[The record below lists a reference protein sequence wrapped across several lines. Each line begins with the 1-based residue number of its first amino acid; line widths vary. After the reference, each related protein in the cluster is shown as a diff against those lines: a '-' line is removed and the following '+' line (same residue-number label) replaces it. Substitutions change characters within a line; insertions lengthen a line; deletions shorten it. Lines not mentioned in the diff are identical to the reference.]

1 MPDQMIKEIFVT
13 NVVCND
19 EKKFGFARII
29 ETGEDVF
36 IPPHIIKGHNLE
48 YGSRIMA
55 ELFPN
60 DGNKHAKYKVNF
72 VYDKDGIFA
81 HLLKPLEFKE
91 PEVKVVVSREPTR
104 SEIYDW
110 ICDFIN
116 HNSSEI
122 FTTSEMCDELEVS
135 KLKYRMTT
143 GTMGRDLD
151 YLFKQGKIGKIQA
164 FASPSNQRAMRTVWT
179 SQLKAVKIFDH
190 IIKLYERS
198 TLDG

>member
-1 MPDQMIKEIFVT
+1 MIKEIFVT

-91 PEVKVVVSREPTR
+91 PKAKAVVARELTR
-104 SEIYDW
+104 HELYDW
-110 ICDFIN
+110 ICNFLN
-116 HNSSEI
+116 NNSSEI
-122 FTTSEMCDELEVS
+122 FTTPEMCDELEAS
-135 KLKYRMTT
+135 FKYKMTT
-143 GTMGRDLD
+143 ANMGRDID
-151 YLFKQGKIGKIQA
+151 YLFRQGKVAKIQVI
-164 FASPSNQRAMRTVWT
+164 ASLSNQRAAKVVWT
-179 SQLKAVKIFDH
+179 SQLKATRIFEDM
-190 IIKLYERS
+190 IELYERS